1 MKMVEFK
8 LNYKFISEIF
18 ETTEQIEL
26 ILQIDPADRRWTEQ
40 RYLNDR
46 ISGTRITLDY
56 LSLP

>member
-1 MKMVEFK
+1 MVEFK

-18 ETTEQIEL
+18 ETTEPIEL
-26 ILQIDPADRRWTEQ
+26 ILQIDPADRRWTER